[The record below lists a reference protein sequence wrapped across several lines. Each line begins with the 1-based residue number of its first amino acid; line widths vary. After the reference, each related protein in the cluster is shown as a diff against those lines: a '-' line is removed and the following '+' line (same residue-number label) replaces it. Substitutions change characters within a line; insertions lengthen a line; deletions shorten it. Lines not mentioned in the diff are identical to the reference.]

1 MSAKDQNIPK
11 VAAIN
16 EQLVELRREIG
27 RVAVESGST
36 SSPAVKAVQA
46 QIAELTAKL
55 REAEAAQE
63 RIVPKPLNATSTLEA
78 LGRLGRTA
86 KPKRVQPPTQPELPL
101 FDPAKLEGMP
111 PLDADVGDPME
122 HDQTYQ
128 ADKSLKHLREF
139 HRQLSEQLV
148 AVNRELTRQAN
159 DAAPELRDEAEA
171 LRSKQA
177 EVEAEIE
184 AETKELKA
192 LLQAEKQRKA
202 TELIEADEVGK
213 GGLVKVRHPNRDFFL
228 ADLFDYAMKDDG
240 ASMEAPIFTLS
251 TKPDLSI
258 WTWTSKDG
266 NKSIKVAPSVLGRA
280 TQHDKDVLI
289 YVVSQLTE
297 ALNRGREDAKH
308 RVVRFT
314 VYDFLVTTNRGV
326 SGDDYQRLQEAF
338 ERLRGTSITT
348 DIKTGGQRVKEGFG
362 IIDRWKIIEKAPDDE
377 RMIAVE
383 VTLSEWLYNAV
394 SAFEVLTIHPDYFRL
409 RKPLARRLYELA
421 RKHCGH
427 QTSWAIGLELLR
439 EKSGS
444 KSNIKEFR
452 RMVRAIEADD
462 SLPEYRL
469 VLGQDDKVTFY
480 VRDGARLIRGI
491 TKRVSGA

>member
-1 MSAKDQNIPK
+1 MATKPGKFDPDM
-11 VAAIN
+11 
-16 EQLVELRREIG
+16 
-27 RVAVESGST
+27 
-36 SSPAVKAVQA
+36 
-46 QIAELTAKL
+46 L
-55 REAEAAQE
+55 RERDLFAHDEQHEPNWMDSADH
-63 RIVPKPLNATSTLEA
+63 LMA
-78 LGRLGRTA
+78 LR
-86 KPKRVQPPTQPELPL
+86 QW
-101 FDPAKLEGMP
+101 
-111 PLDADVGDPME
+111 
-122 HDQTYQ
+122 
-128 ADKSLKHLREF
+128 
-139 HRQLSEQLV
+139 HRQLSEEMV
-148 AVNRELTRQAN
+148 ATYRELARLAVRNGGDSSEAQALREQIK
-159 DAAPELRDEAEA
+159 ELQAKRAEAEA
-171 LRSKQA
+171 D
-177 EVEAEIE
+177 IE
-184 AETKELKA
+184 AEAKPYQA
-192 LLQAEKQRKA
+192 RLQTHQGTAA
-202 TELIEADEVGK
+202 TASPESLEANGKTGLIR
-213 GGLVKVRHPNRDFFL
+213 VRHPNRDFFL
-228 ADLFDYAMKDDG
+228 ADMFDYALKDDG
-240 ASMEAPIFTLS
+240 ATMEAPIFTLS

-258 WTWTSKDG
+258 WQWTSKDG

-326 SGDDYQRLQEAF
+326 GGDDYERLQEAF

-377 RMIAVE
+377 RMVAVE
-383 VTLSEWLYNAV
+383 ITLSEWLYNAV

-427 QTSWAIGLELLR
+427 QTSWVIGLELLR
-439 EKSGS
+439 DKSGS
-444 KSNIKEFR
+444 KSKIKEFR

-469 VLGQDDKVTFY
+469 VLGNDDKVTFY
-480 VRDGARLIRGI
+480 VRDGARLSRGI
-491 TKRVSGA
+491 TKRISGA

>member
-1 MSAKDQNIPK
+1 MTAEKQSVDAISA
-11 VAAIN
+11 
-16 EQLVELRREIG
+16 QLVELRRDLG
-27 RVAVESGST
+27 RVAVEYGLES
-36 SSPAVKAVQA
+36 KELKDVQA
-46 QIAELTAKL
+46 RIATLTAKL
-55 REAEAAQE
+55 KEAEAAKENDVPPPLKPASALDALE
-63 RIVPKPLNATSTLEA
+63 RI
-78 LGRLGRTA
+78 GRSA
-86 KPKRVQPPTQPELPL
+86 KPKREQQQTQPELPL
-101 FDPAKLEGMP
+101 FDPAKLEGMA
-111 PLDADVGDPME
+111 LDADVGDPME
-122 HDQTYQ
+122 HDPIYQ

-148 AVNRELTRQAN
+148 AVNRELTRQAD
-159 DAAPELRDEAEA
+159 DAAPALRDEAEA

-184 AETKELKA
+184 AVTKELKA

-202 TELIEADEVGK
+202 TELIEADEAGK

-326 SGDDYQRLQEAF
+326 GGDDYQRLQEAF

-427 QTSWAIGLELLR
+427 QTSWVIGLELLR
-439 EKSGS
+439 DKSGS

-469 VLGQDDKVTFY
+469 VVGSNDKVTFY